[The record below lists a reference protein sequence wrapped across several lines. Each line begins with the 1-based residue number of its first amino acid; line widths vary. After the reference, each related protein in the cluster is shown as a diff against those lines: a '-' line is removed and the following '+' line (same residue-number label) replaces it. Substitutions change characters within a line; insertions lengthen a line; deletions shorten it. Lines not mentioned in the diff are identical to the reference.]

1 MLSSKRKLNFESENF
16 DNLSYKK
23 NYKKFKN
30 NNNVNYYSNKPFNR
44 FKENEEY
51 FNFSLNEKTNNINNS
66 SNFSNDHF
74 FNKPK
79 DICRKLNFL
88 DEENSNINIKS
99 DVLIKNNE
107 NIFNNYNLTSNNN
120 NYIISTYQNTT
131 EEKNKNDIIEDN
143 FSVSSF
149 KNNSFSNE
157 NEEEEK
163 NDFLFIRKQSSTSL
177 CLNYN
182 KFDEEYVVIKTLNK
196 GEQGTVYLCMKFQ
209 DKLPYVVKTTNFF
222 SSKNDYKNM
231 TNFVKIMNNLTNLP
245 ISEYILRYI
254 DFWIENNKDLDDDE
268 IFFENKNNKNIKN
281 LYIVNKYLPNGN
293 LTDYINSLKLSNF
306 NFSENFYW
314 DVIFEIMCGVL
325 FIHKMGYIH
334 FDIKPTNF
342 LVDENGKI
350 LLNDFCLS
358 RPENDLDSFEEI
370 EGDSIYLSLEVF
382 KKKNI
387 SQKSDLFSLGLS
399 IFEILT
405 DFKLPKNGD
414 LWQEIRYNK
423 IPENLLNLI
432 KFNNIKFQNLILILT
447 NINPFNRIDIENIFN
462 DNINFPEL
470 YYRYVLLNNGNYVRN
485 FNPSLWKEFKN
496 ENIYD
501 FTNFN
506 SHNAFTKRSDSMK
519 IK

>member
-1 MLSSKRKLNFESENF
+1 MLSSKRRLNFDSENF
-16 DNLSYKK
+16 DTLSNEYSNN

-30 NNNVNYYSNKPFNR
+30 SNNINYYSNKPLNR
-44 FKENEEY
+44 FKENEDY

-66 SNFSNDHF
+66 SKFLNKHF

-88 DEENSNINIKS
+88 DEENSNTPT
-99 DVLIKNNE
+99 KNNE
-107 NIFNNYNLTSNNN
+107 NNFNNLTSNNN
-120 NYIISTYQNTT
+120 NNYSTYQNTT
-131 EEKNKNDIIEDN
+131 DEKNKNCIIIDDN

-149 KNNSFSNE
+149 KNNSYSNE

-177 CLNYN
+177 SLNYN
-182 KFDEEYVVIKTLNK
+182 KFDEEYVAIKTLNK
-196 GEQGTVYLCMKFQ
+196 GEQGVVFLCMKFQ

-231 TNFVKIMNNLTNLP
+231 TNFVNIMNNLKNLP

-254 DFWIENNKDLDDDE
+254 DFWIENNKDLDDE
-268 IFFENKNNKNIKN
+268 IFFENKNNKKIKN

-293 LTDYINSLKLSNF
+293 LTDYINSLKISNF
-306 NFSENFYW
+306 NFTENFYW
-314 DVIFEIMCGVL
+314 DVFFEMMCGVL

-358 RPENDLDSFEEI
+358 RPENDLDSFDEI

-423 IPENLLNLI
+423 IPENLLNLNM
-432 KFNNIKFQNLILILT
+432 KFKNLILILT
-447 NINPFNRIDIENIFN
+447 NVNPSNRIDIENIFN

-470 YYRYVLLNNGNYVRN
+470 YYRYILLNNGNYVRN

-496 ENIYD
+496 ENSFD
-501 FTNFN
+501 FSNFN

-519 IK
+519 MK